1 LIDGLFDC
9 LIDVT
14 DSIRNLTNLI
24 TMVACNGSDDLG
36 LGGQRELGEPR
47 ICGVSGLIIEV
58 VSVCDIDR

>member
-1 LIDGLFDC
+1 MIDGLFDC

-14 DSIRNLTNLI
+14 DSIRNLI